1 MNTKKAVIAL
11 LGIAIILFAVNRCS
25 SDTQG
30 EDALS
35 FVKASKV
42 DNSMKTKRK
51 EVFSKWLSA
60 SEYKK
65 RFKNKYYKKTYPAY
79 VEMDSLGNRRVL
91 EIDKKP
97 GFSWYVS
104 TGHLLEEF
112 PKLHIQQTMN
122 HGKHLLSLH
131 IIKKDG
137 FKVFSAVW
145 ISNSVFI
152 REEKKLQ
159 AYGIYPPEFTR

>member
-1 MNTKKAVIAL
+1 MNMNKAVIAV
-11 LGIAIILFAVNRCS
+11 LGIAIILFSVNRCS
-25 SDTQG
+25 SDTEG
-30 EDALS
+30 EPLS
-35 FVKASKV
+35 FIEPSKV
-42 DNSMKTKRK
+42 DSGMKAKRE

-60 SEYKK
+60 SEHRK

-91 EIDKKP
+91 EIDRKP

-145 ISNSVFI
+145 VSNSVFS
-152 REEKKLQ
+152 REAKRLQ
-159 AYGIYPPEFTR
+159 AYGIYPPEFTD